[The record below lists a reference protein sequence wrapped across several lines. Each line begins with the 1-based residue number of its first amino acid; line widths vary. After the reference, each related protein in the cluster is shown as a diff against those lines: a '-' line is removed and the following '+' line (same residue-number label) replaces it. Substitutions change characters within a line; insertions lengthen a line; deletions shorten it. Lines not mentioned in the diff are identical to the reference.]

1 MLDHRQRSNRDKLI
15 LQKRVLMMKSFIND
29 MTLLVDTIENTD
41 DEIELLLESA
51 SKNILVAYRRMNA
64 QKKK

>member
-1 MLDHRQRSNRDKLI
+1 MLDHRQRANRDKLI